1 MRTKIDDFSQSSS
14 KNKEKVRDLLTII
27 KSTQKDR
34 SKGNVETDEEAEPG
48 TDQTQQRN
56 ESENTEESIN
66 HELSKEDQGPFTNLQ
81 VCELF

>member
-1 MRTKIDDFSQSSS
+1 M
-14 KNKEKVRDLLTII
+14 RDLLTII

-48 TDQTQQRN
+48 TDQTQQPDFSQPPLFDDLSQRN
-56 ESENTEESIN
+56 ESKNTEESIN